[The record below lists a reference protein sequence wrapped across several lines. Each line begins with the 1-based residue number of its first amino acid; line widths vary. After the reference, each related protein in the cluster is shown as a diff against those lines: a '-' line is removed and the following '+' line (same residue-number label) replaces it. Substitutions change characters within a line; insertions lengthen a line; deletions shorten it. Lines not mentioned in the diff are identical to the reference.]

1 MQMPDPPPPITH
13 FLTMVDEGL
22 LFSLIIWLE
31 IFQLWPCLA
40 RSENIRRRRYYL
52 FCHMRQE
59 VVQSDMRFYNA
70 CLMCCA
76 VDTRNKSLLTD
87 AIDVS
92 CSAPHIHAIATLYK
106 RAHCRVKLHGW
117 QFIFMHTVKF
127 LVIGGV
133 NDFGTFG
140 PCEMKSLVDTSRVPR
155 LCPGLGA
162 L

>member
-1 MQMPDPPPPITH
+1 MAWMCGAERCNYVHKWAKANLIWIFD
-13 FLTMVDEGL
+13 LGCNMVDEGL
-22 LFSLIIWLE
+22 LFLLIIWLE
-31 IFQLWPCLA
+31 IFKIWPCLA
-40 RSENIRRRRYYL
+40 RSENIRRRRYYI

-127 LVIGGV
+127 WVIGG
-133 NDFGTFG
+133 
-140 PCEMKSLVDTSRVPR
+140 
-155 LCPGLGA
+155 
-162 L
+162 